1 MIEEIQ
7 IIVDAIK
14 INIEIAKVDGKPLI
28 AEVSM
33 NEKSKE
39 YIAQLI
45 EEYGN
50 RCYLDG
56 WFAAHGQHVRAIRG
70 EPSIYYFFNGYPRLS
85 VKTKEY
91 FIASQ
96 LFPFE
101 IKIVSQLLFL
111 IKTVPKFKTSS
122 KVRVSFSNSKL
133 EKTMIFRES
142 SIVKQT

>member
-1 MIEEIQ
+1 MITEEVQ
-7 IIVDAIK
+7 TIVDAIK

-56 WFAAHGQHVRAIRG
+56 K
-70 EPSIYYFFNGYPRLS
+70 SD
-85 VKTKEY
+85 
-91 FIASQ
+91 AS
-96 LFPFE
+96 L
-101 IKIVSQLLFL
+101 
-111 IKTVPKFKTSS
+111 
-122 KVRVSFSNSKL
+122 
-133 EKTMIFRES
+133 
-142 SIVKQT
+142 